1 MCVTLL
7 KPLGYII
14 GIDPG
19 DSMGIMML
27 KIEGKRAIREHFL
40 QTDVST
46 AVNWLEETLY
56 AINKGPEGVLV
67 ACERYTVTPE
77 TGKRSQQPTA
87 LQAIGVIKI
96 LVERFNS
103 RFVMMPPGDVKVF
116 APNTLLKRLGFFT
129 TPKEVGCPDANDVN
143 DAARHATISL
153 ARFKASV
160 FDAMLAA
167 TDVTP

>member
-1 MCVTLL
+1 MVLL

-14 GIDPG
+14 GVDPG
-19 DSMGIMML
+19 DSMGIFML
-27 KIEGKRAIREHFL
+27 KIEEKCAVRAHFL

-77 TGKRSQQPTA
+77 TGKRTQQPTA
-87 LQAIGVIKI
+87 LQAIGVVKI
-96 LVERFNS
+96 LVERFSS
-103 RFVMMPPGDVKVF
+103 RFVMMPPGDVKAF
-116 APNTLLKRLGFFT
+116 APNSMLKRLDFYT
-129 TPKEVGCPDANDVN
+129 TPAEVNLPDADDVN
-143 DAARHATISL
+143 DAARHATLSL

-167 TDVTP
+167 TGA

>member
-1 MCVTLL
+1 MRVTLL

-19 DSMGIMML
+19 ASMGVFML
-27 KIEGKRAIREHFL
+27 RIEEKRAIRAHFL

-46 AVNWLEETLY
+46 AINWLEEELY

-77 TGKRSQQPTA
+77 TGKRTQQPTA
-87 LQAIGVIKI
+87 LQVIGVVKI
-96 LVERFNS
+96 LVERFNA
-103 RFVMMPPGDVKVF
+103 RFVMMPPGDVKAF
-116 APNTLLKRLGFFT
+116 APNSMLKRLGFFT

-143 DAARHATISL
+143 DAARHATLSL

-160 FDAMLAA
+160 FDTMLAA
-167 TDVTP
+167 TGV